1 MRKRIERK
9 KVDNNIKHTLLSV
22 ALEDLIEPSKNLSS
36 SAKADVDE
44 EADATFEGLG
54 SLLLLLIVVL
64 RVVLFF

>member
-1 MRKRIERK
+1 MA
-9 KVDNNIKHTLLSV
+9 NNIKHTLLSV

-36 SAKADVDE
+36 SAKADD